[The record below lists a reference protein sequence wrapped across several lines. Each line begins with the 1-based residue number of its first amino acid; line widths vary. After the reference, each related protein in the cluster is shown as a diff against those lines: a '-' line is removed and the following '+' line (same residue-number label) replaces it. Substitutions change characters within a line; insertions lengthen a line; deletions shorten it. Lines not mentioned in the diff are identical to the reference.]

1 MNHPKSITIKST
13 GEVLEFETYN
23 PRNKMFIYKYTKAI
37 TKMGQLLAMTEDVLI
52 KLVKTN
58 I

>member
-37 TKMGQLLAMTEDVLI
+37 TKC
-52 KLVKTN
+52 
-58 I
+58 